1 MSRPGQVVILNGAPR
16 SGKSSIVA
24 VVQESFAGLWM
35 NLGVDVFARWATPA
49 WYRPG
54 IGLRPGGE
62 RPEVEALVPALY
74 AALFDSVAA
83 HARQGLNVVV
93 DVGLHEA
100 YSQPLGV
107 IPDAARRLKGLA
119 VLFVGVR
126 CPVEVIMARRDAS
139 EKGGESTYVTSGP
152 RGEVPA
158 AVLRWQD
165 EVHRGRLYDVEVDTS
180 RLAPGQCADVIRK
193 CLEAGPAPPSA
204 FERMVPGRD
213 GV

>member
-1 MSRPGQVVILNGAPR
+1 MSAPGQVVILNGAPR

-24 VVQESFAGLWM
+24 AVQENLPGPWM

-49 WYRPG
+49 RYRPG

-74 AALFDSVAA
+74 ASLFDSVAA

-100 YSQPLGV
+100 YSLPLGV
-107 IPDAARRLKGLA
+107 LPDAAQRLRGLA

-139 EKGGESTYVTSGP
+139 ENGGEGAYVTSGP

-165 EVHRGRLYDVEVDTS
+165 EVHREKLYDLEVDTS
-180 RLAPGQCADVIRK
+180 ALSPGQCAEAIRK
-193 CLEAGPAPPSA
+193 CLEAQSSSA
-204 FERMVPGRD
+204 SSFERMVPGQA